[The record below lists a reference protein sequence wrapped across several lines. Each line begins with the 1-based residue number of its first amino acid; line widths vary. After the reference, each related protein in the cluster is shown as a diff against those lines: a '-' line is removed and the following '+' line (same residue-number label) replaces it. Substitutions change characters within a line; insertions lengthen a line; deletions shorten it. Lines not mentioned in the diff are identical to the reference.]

1 MVLNLEKVFKRELL
15 VRIEVKQKQ
24 EIYEAEQV
32 SEGSIIE
39 GGQVSE
45 GSTIEGG
52 QVKKSIEEFGKLVK
66 KRLFKIRYSR
76 LMFDRSGKSFVYRS
90 KIISERE
97 F

>member
-1 MVLNLEKVFKRELL
+1 MVLNLEKVLKLELL

-39 GGQVSE
+39 GGQV
-45 GSTIEGG
+45 
-52 QVKKSIEEFGKLVK
+52 KKLIEEFGKLVK